1 MHTVW
6 TSIVDT
12 IRREVIRDLNGL
24 AGRYTLPPLISY
36 STWSV
41 LLPQKTESAFSQ
53 DFETIASPFDTGTC
67 PYRLIAPAMRSSFS
81 FAVYLLLFTPL
92 RQEIFCRTRVASV
105 SRWISTSTAINHEQ
119 PKTGNRWKRS

>member
-1 MHTVW
+1 MQHTVW

-12 IRREVIRDLNGL
+12 IRREVIRDLDGL

-67 PYRLIAPAMRSSFS
+67 PYCLIAR
-81 FAVYLLLFTPL
+81 
-92 RQEIFCRTRVASV
+92 R
-105 SRWISTSTAINHEQ
+105 
-119 PKTGNRWKRS
+119 

>member
-12 IRREVIRDLNGL
+12 IRREVIRDLDGL

-41 LLPQKTESAFSQ
+41 LLPQKTESTFSHRISRRSLVPSTPVPVPVALLPG
-53 DFETIASPFDTGTC
+53 DEKLFLFRRLSASFH
-67 PYRLIAPAMRSSFS
+67 
-81 FAVYLLLFTPL
+81 AV
-92 RQEIFCRTRVASV
+92 
-105 SRWISTSTAINHEQ
+105 TA
-119 PKTGNRWKRS
+119 GNIL